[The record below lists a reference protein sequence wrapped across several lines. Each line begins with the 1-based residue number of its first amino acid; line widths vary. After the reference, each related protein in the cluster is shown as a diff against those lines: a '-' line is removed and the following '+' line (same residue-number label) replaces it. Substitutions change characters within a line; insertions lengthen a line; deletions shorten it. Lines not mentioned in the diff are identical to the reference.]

1 MHNNVIP
8 FDYDSKLVRIVP
20 DEDGNP
26 WWVAKDVCKA
36 IELSDPSKAVRNL
49 EDDEKGTTK
58 VRTLQGLQRVLIVN
72 EPGLYTLIIRSNKPE
87 AKAFKRWITHEVLPS
102 IRKTGGYQIEDSPGY
117 LSGDAAKRSGKMY
130 FPMAKLVESA
140 DKFLEGKAAL
150 TALNY
155 FTGMPVDALL
165 EELEEKQTS
174 SLEKNLRELVLNQS
188 QVSEL
193 LEDFLS
199 EECELHDDYEI
210 GATEAYKAFAAWC
223 KARGLKRPVSRKR
236 FGSVLSENF
245 HKVKRG
251 VIFYIGFRLLRT
263 GTGD

>member
-1 MHNNVIP
+1 MHNTVIP
-8 FDYDSKLVRIVP
+8 FDYDSRLVRVVP
-20 DEDGNP
+20 DDDGNP
-26 WWVAKDVCKA
+26 WWVAGDVCKVLDIQDA
-36 IELSDPSKAVRNL
+36 AQCVQRL
-49 EDDEKGTTK
+49 EDDERLI
-58 VRTLQGLQRVLIVN
+58 RTLHVSGQNREMWTVN
-72 EPGLYTLIIRSNKPE
+72 EPGIYTLIIRSNKPE
-87 AKAFKRWITHEVLPS
+87 AKAFKRWITHEVLPT
-102 IRKTGGYQIEDSPGY
+102 IRRTGGYQIPDSPGY

-174 SLEKNLRELVLNQS
+174 SLEKNIRNLVLNPS
-188 QVSEL
+188 QVGEL

-210 GATEAYKAFAAWC
+210 AASEAYTAFTAWC
-223 KARGLKRPVSRKR
+223 KGRGLKRPVSRKR
-236 FGSVLSENF
+236 FGSVVSENF
-245 HKVKRG
+245 DKVKRG
-251 VIFYIGFRLLRT
+251 VIFYLGFRLLRPAA
-263 GTGD
+263 GN